1 MVKERFFTWRV
12 LALGAALVGGGAWL
26 LQRVELVGG
35 GPALAAG
42 ALPAL
47 PLLALALLAVLRQ
60 HLGLGRG
67 ELLAFYLVA
76 AVGLPLAASG
86 WVQALLPGLTTGQY
100 FYADEKGRYYPF
112 LKLIPAWMVPGQS
125 GSPAVAAFY
134 EGGAEV
140 PWAAWWGPLCA
151 WSLLVLGLAAASLGL
166 AGLLRRRW
174 LEEERL
180 RYPLAEVPLEL
191 AAGAAFWRQPLALA
205 GLLVPVFIY
214 GINGIHHYF
223 LAPGELPLSFD
234 LGEVLL
240 EAPWSALAPPTAR
253 FVFAVSP
260 LLVGLCYLLS
270 VELSFSTWFFFLLT
284 RLQLLGAYF
293 LGRSEDQGHFVGLGG
308 QWREWPNTF
317 PHLAAQARG
326 GLLCVALL
334 SLWAS
339 RHALAGACRRGLEGG
354 AERGSLALL
363 GGGMAVLV
371 GWGWAAGLSPW
382 LSLLH
387 CLLLLL
393 TVLGMA
399 RLRLDGGLP
408 AAGIYFLTGNVFL
421 FAWGSGPG
429 AFAPAEYVAFAFL
442 GALSFSGVGAVALLQ
457 FEGQKL
463 AEAVK
468 ARQSQLWLALGA
480 GLALGLVAGYAAML
494 DLVYERGL
502 FALEQQGGARGA
514 ARLGRYFHYL
524 YAEAG
529 SQAAPPDGDRL
540 GALGFGA
547 AMSAALTG
555 LRQFFLRSPFHPL
568 GFVYGTGLGTLI
580 WGSAL
585 VGWAA
590 KALVVR
596 YGGALGYRRLRPFF
610 LGMIAGELLMRL
622 VWALVALGGM
632 PGGGFDW

>member
-1 MVKERFFTWRV
+1 MERFLTWRV
-12 LALGAALVGGGAWL
+12 LLIGTLVLLGGAWL

-47 PLLALALLAVLRQ
+47 PLLLLAVLAALRER
-60 HLGLGRG
+60 LGLGRG
-67 ELLAFYLVA
+67 ELLALYLMVA
-76 AVGLPLAASG
+76 IGLPLAASG
-86 WVQALLPGLTTGQY
+86 WAYVLLPGLTTGQY
-100 FYADEKGRYYPF
+100 FFADEKGRYYPF
-112 LKLIPAWMVPGQS
+112 LKLIPEWMVPGQS
-125 GSPAVAAFY
+125 GSRVVGDFF
-134 EGGAEV
+134 EGGAAV
-140 PWAAWWGPLCA
+140 PWGAWVGPLLW
-151 WSLLVLGLAAASLGL
+151 WSLLVLAFAAASLGL
-166 AGLLRRRW
+166 AGLLRQRW

-191 AAGAAFWRQPLALA
+191 SAAGFWHQPLAWA

-223 LAPGELPLSFD
+223 LFPGELPLSFD
-234 LGEVLL
+234 LGEVLVN
-240 EAPWSALAPPTAR
+240 EPWSALAPATAR
-253 FVFAVSP
+253 FVFSCSP

-270 VELSFSTWFFFLLT
+270 VEVSFSTWFFFLLT
-284 RLQLLGAYF
+284 RLQLLGAYA
-293 LGRSEDQGHFVGLGG
+293 LGRSEDHGPFVGLGG

-317 PHLAAQARG
+317 PHLTAQARG

-334 SLWAS
+334 SLWAA
-339 RHALAGACRRGLEGG
+339 RHSLARACQRGLGSAGE
-354 AERGSLALL
+354 ERWALALL
-363 GGGMAVLV
+363 AGGMVVLV
-371 GWGWAAGLSPW
+371 GWGWAAGLTLW
-382 LSLLH
+382 LSGLH

-408 AAGIYFLTGNVFL
+408 ATGLYFLTGNLFF

-429 AFAPAEYVAFAFL
+429 AFAPAEYVALAFL
-442 GALSFSGVGAVALLQ
+442 SALSFSGIGAVALLQ
-457 FEGQKL
+457 FEGLKL

-468 ARQSQLWLALGA
+468 ARQAQLWLVLGA
-480 GLALGLVAGYAAML
+480 GLVLGLVAGYCGVL
-494 DLVYERGL
+494 QLVYERGL
-502 FALEQQGGARGA
+502 FILDQQGGGRGA
-514 ARLGRYFHYL
+514 ARIGRYFHYL

-529 SQAAPPDGDRL
+529 AQTAPADGDRL
-540 GALGFGA
+540 GALGFGFA
-547 AMSAALTG
+547 ATALLAW

-568 GFVYGTGLGTLI
+568 GFVYGTGLGGLI

-585 VGWAA
+585 VGWAL

-596 YGGALGYRRLRPFF
+596 YGGALAYRRLRPFF
-610 LGMIAGELLMRL
+610 LGLIGGELFMRL
-622 VWALVALGGM
+622 VWALVALWGQ

>member
-1 MVKERFFTWRV
+1 MKTFLSWRV
-12 LALGAALVGGGAWL
+12 LLLGAALLWGGAWL

-35 GPALAAG
+35 GPGLAAG

-47 PLLALALLAVLRQ
+47 PLLVLALLAAARQ
-60 HLGLGRG
+60 RLGLERG
-67 ELLAFYLVA
+67 ELLALYLML

-86 WVQALLPGLTTGQY
+86 WVHALLPGLTTGQFY
-100 FYADEKGRYYPF
+100 FADEKGRYYPF
-112 LKLIPAWMVPGQS
+112 LKLIPAWMVPGPG
-125 GSPAVAAFY
+125 GSPTNAGFY
-134 EGGAEV
+134 EGGTAV
-140 PWAAWWGPLCA
+140 PWQAWLGPLCW
-151 WSLLVLGLAAASLGL
+151 WSLLVLGFAAAALGL

-180 RYPLAEVPLEL
+180 RYPLAELPLEL
-191 AAGAAFWRQPLALA
+191 AAGPAFWRQPLAWA

-223 LAPGELPLSFD
+223 LVPGELPLSFD
-234 LGEVLL
+234 LGEVLV
-240 EAPWSALAPPTAR
+240 EAPWSAMAPPTAR

-270 VELSFSTWFFFLLT
+270 VEVGFSTWFFFLAT
-284 RLQLLGAYF
+284 RLQLLGGYL
-293 LGRSEDQGHFVGLGG
+293 LGRGEDHGSFVGLGG

-317 PHLAAQARG
+317 PHLSAQARG
-326 GLLCVALL
+326 GLLGVALL
-334 SLWAS
+334 SLWAA
-339 RHALAGACRRGLEGG
+339 RHALGRACRRGMGSAGEERWALGLLAGG
-354 AERGSLALL
+354 V
-363 GGGMAVLV
+363 AVLV
-371 GWGWAAGLSPW
+371 GWGWAAGLSWW
-382 LSLLH
+382 LSGLH
-387 CLLLLL
+387 CLFLLLG
-393 TVLGMA
+393 VLGMA

-408 AAGIYFLTGNVFL
+408 ATGIYFLTGNLFF

-429 AFAPAEYVAFAFL
+429 VFAPAEYVALAFL
-442 GALSFSGVGAVALLQ
+442 GALSFSGIGAVALLQ

-463 AEAVK
+463 AEVAQ
-468 ARQSQLWLALGA
+468 AGQSQLRLVLAA
-480 GLALGLVAGYAAML
+480 GLLLGLVAGYGCML
-494 DLVYERGL
+494 QLVYERGL
-502 FALEQQGGARGA
+502 FGLEQQGGARGA

-540 GALGFGA
+540 GAVGFGLA
-547 AMSAALTG
+547 ASVVLTW

-610 LGMIAGELLMRL
+610 LGLIAGELLIRL
-622 VWALVALGGM
+622 LWGLVALMGE
-632 PGGGFDW
+632 PGAGFDW

>member
-1 MVKERFFTWRV
+1 MNRFLTWRV
-12 LALGAALVGGGAWL
+12 LLLGAALLWSGAWL

-47 PLLALALLAVLRQ
+47 PLLLLALLAALRER
-60 HLGLGRG
+60 LGLERG
-67 ELLAFYLVA
+67 ELLALYLLL

-86 WVQALLPGLTTGQY
+86 WAHALLPGLTTGQY
-100 FYADEKGRYYPF
+100 FFADEKGRYYPF
-112 LKLIPAWMVPGQS
+112 LKLIPAWMVPGPP
-125 GSPAVAAFY
+125 GSPAVAGFY

-140 PWAAWWGPLCA
+140 PWVAWLAPLGW
-151 WSLLVLGLAAASLGL
+151 WSLLVLAFAAAALGL
-166 AGLLRRRW
+166 AGLLRQRW

-191 AAGAAFWRQPLALA
+191 ATGTAYWRQPLVWA
-205 GLLVPVFIY
+205 GLLVPVFIH

-223 LAPGELPLSFD
+223 LLPGELPLAFD
-234 LGEVLL
+234 LGEVLV
-240 EAPWSALAPPTAR
+240 EAPWSAMAPPTAR
-253 FVFAVSP
+253 FVFSVSP

-270 VELSFSTWFFFLLT
+270 VEVSFSTWFFFLAT
-284 RLQLLGAYF
+284 RLQLLGGHI
-293 LGRSEDQGHFVGLGG
+293 LGRSEDHGHFVGLGG

-334 SLWAS
+334 SLWAA
-339 RHALAGACRRGLEGG
+339 RHALGRACRRGLGSAGE
-354 AERGSLALL
+354 ERWALGLLA
-363 GGGMAVLV
+363 GGMAVLV
-371 GWGWAAGLSPW
+371 GWGWAAGLSLW
-382 LSLLH
+382 LSGLH
-387 CLLLLL
+387 CMLLLLG
-393 TVLGMA
+393 VLGMA

-408 AAGIYFLTGNVFL
+408 ATGIYFLTGNVFL

-429 AFAPAEYVAFAFL
+429 AFAPAEYVALAFL
-442 GALSFSGVGAVALLQ
+442 GALSFSGVGVVALLQ

-463 AEAVK
+463 AEAVR
-468 ARQSQLWLALGA
+468 ARQSQLWLVLGA
-480 GLALGLVAGYAAML
+480 GLVLGLVAGYQCL
-494 DLVYERGL
+494 LQLVYERGL
-502 FALEQQGGARGA
+502 FSLEQQGGARGA

-547 AMSAALTG
+547 AVSAALAW

-596 YGGALGYRRLRPFF
+596 YGGALAYRQLRPFF
-610 LGMIAGELLMRL
+610 VGLIGGDLLMRL
-622 VWALVALGGM
+622 VWAVVALLGE
-632 PGGGFDW
+632 PGAGFDW